1 MIVFILN
8 RKSLINKKVIYLYID
23 IKADLKFKILTAICK
38 FIEKS

>member
-23 IKADLKFKILTAICK
+23 IKAQFKIQNSDRHL
-38 FIEKS
+38 